1 MPENA
6 LPPLPM
12 QRTTLL
18 DPPAD
23 FARLREQGPMSRI
36 ALWGGNTPWLV
47 TRHTDARAVLADPR
61 FSSENVREGFPG
73 LQPTPPPRSPGQ
85 LFAMDPPDHTR
96 LRRIL
101 IPDFTFRR
109 VEELRPAIGHLA
121 DGLIDDLLA
130 KQPSTADLVEH
141 FTLPLPL
148 LVICELLGVPYADR
162 EFIHRQA
169 AAFAT
174 VSAGPEA
181 MRAGWAALF
190 GYLSELLAA
199 KSADPGDDLMSR
211 LATERVAT
219 GEATAAEAAGL
230 AVQLLIAGHETTA
243 SMLSLGVV
251 TLLSHPGQL
260 AALRAD
266 PALLPSAVEEL
277 LRYLS
282 VVHIGLRR
290 IATQDVEIGGVTV
303 RAGEG
308 VVVSLQ
314 AANRDPRAFADPDTF
329 DITRDAHHHLA
340 FGHGLHHCLG
350 QSLARAELQIA
361 LPALLQRLP
370 DLTLAAPAED
380 FALQG
385 RAIHGVSR
393 LPVSW
398 RSS

>member
-1 MPENA
+1 MDRPA
-6 LPPLPM
+6 
-12 QRTTLL
+12 LL
-18 DPPAD
+18 DPPPEYA
-23 FARLREQGPMSRI
+23 LWREQRPITRI
-36 ALWGGNTPWLV
+36 TLWGDNSPWLI
-47 TRHTDARAVLADPR
+47 TRHDEARAVLADPR
-61 FSSENVREGFPG
+61 FSSENFREGFPG
-73 LQPTPPPRSPGQ
+73 LQPTTPPRSPGQ

-96 LRRIL
+96 LRRML

-109 VEELRPAIGHLA
+109 VDELRPAIQRLA
-121 DGLIDDLLA
+121 DELIDDLA
-130 KQPSTADLVEH
+130 EQPGPVDLVEH

-148 LVICELLGVPYADR
+148 RVICELLGVPYEDR

-190 GYLSELLAA
+190 GYLGKLLAVKA
-199 KSADPGDDLMSR
+199 EQPGDDLLSK

-219 GEATAAEAAGL
+219 GEATAAEAAGMV
-230 AVQLLIAGHETTA
+230 VQLLIAGHETTA

-251 TLLSHPGQL
+251 TLLAHPGQL

-266 PALLPSAVEEL
+266 PELVPGAVEEL
-277 LRYLS
+277 LRYLT
-282 VVHIGLRR
+282 VVHIGMRR
-290 IATQDVEIGGVTV
+290 IATEDVTVGGVTV

-314 AANRDPRAFADPDTF
+314 AANRDPDAFEDPDAF
-329 DITRDAHHHLA
+329 DVTRDASHHLA

-361 LPALLQRLP
+361 LPALFRRLP
-370 DLTLAAPAED
+370 GLRLSAPAEE
-380 FALQG
+380 FALHD
-385 RAIHGVSR
+385 RAVHGLR
-393 LPVSW
+393 ALPVVW
-398 RSS
+398 

>member
-1 MPENA
+1 MSETVFPA
-6 LPPLPM
+6 LPM
-12 QRTTLL
+12 RRTTLL
-18 DPPAD
+18 DPPPEYAE
-23 FARLREQGPMSRI
+23 LRERSPISRI

-47 TRHTDARAVLADPR
+47 TRHEEARAVLADAR

-96 LRRIL
+96 LRRML

-109 VEELRPAIGHLA
+109 VEELRPAIRHLT
-121 DGLIDDLLA
+121 DRLIDDLAA
-130 KQPSTADLVEH
+130 KGPTADLVEH

-148 LVICELLGVPYADR
+148 LVICELLGVPYAER
-162 EFIHRQA
+162 EFIHRHA

-199 KSADPGDDLMSR
+199 KTADPGDDLLSR

-219 GEATAAEAAGL
+219 GEASAAEAAGM
-230 AVQLLIAGHETTA
+230 AVMLLIAGHETTA

-251 TLLSHPGQL
+251 TLLSHPEQL

-266 PALLPSAVEEL
+266 PELVPGAVEEL
-277 LRYLS
+277 LRHLT
-282 VVHIGLRR
+282 VVHIGIRR
-290 IATQDVEIGGVTV
+290 IATEDVELGGVTV

-308 VVVSLQ
+308 VVVALQ
-314 AANRDPRAFADPDTF
+314 AANRDPRVFPYPDAF
-329 DITRDAHHHLA
+329 DITRDAQQHLT
-340 FGHGLHHCLG
+340 FSHGLHHCLG

-361 LPALLQRLP
+361 LPALFHRLP
-370 DLTLAAPAED
+370 ELRLTAPAEVH
-380 FALQG
+380 ALEG
-385 RAIHGVSR
+385 RAVHGVR
-393 LPVSW
+393 TLPVTW
-398 RSS
+398 

>member
-1 MPENA
+1 MHATDPSP
-6 LPPLPM
+6 PPLPSH
-12 QRTTLL
+12 RPLL
-18 DPPAD
+18 DPAAEYGRWITERPL
-23 FARLREQGPMSRI
+23 ARIS
-36 ALWGGNTPWLV
+36 LWGDTHPWLV
-47 TRHTDARAVLADPR
+47 TRHADARTVLSDPR
-61 FSSENVREGFPG
+61 FSSENVRPGFPG
-73 LQPTPPPRSPGQ
+73 LQPTPPPRTPGQ

-96 LRRIL
+96 LRRML
-101 IPDFTFRR
+101 IPEFTFRR
-109 VEELRPAIGHLA
+109 IEQLRPAIRNITGDLL
-121 DGLIDDLLA
+121 DGLV
-130 KQPSTADLVEH
+130 KQQQPADLVEH

-162 EFIHRQA
+162 DFIHRQA

-190 GYLSELLAA
+190 GYLQELLSA
-199 KSADPGDDLMSR
+199 KSREPGDDLMSK

-219 GEATAAEAAGL
+219 GEATPAEAAGL
-230 AVQLLIAGHETTA
+230 LVQLLIAGHETTA

-251 TLLSHPGQL
+251 ALLRHPGQL

-266 PALLPSAVEEL
+266 EDLVPGAVEEL

-290 IATQDVEIGGVTV
+290 IATEDVEVGGVTI

-308 VVVSLQ
+308 VVVALQ
-314 AANRDPRAFADPDTF
+314 AANRDPAVFADPDTL
-329 DITRDAHHHLA
+329 DLTRDAGQHLA

-361 LPALLQRLP
+361 LPMLVNRLP
-370 DLTLAAPAED
+370 GLRLTGAAAEGYA
-380 FALQG
+380 FEG
-385 RAIHGVSR
+385 RAIHGVR
-393 LPVSW
+393 ELPVAW
-398 RSS
+398 